1 MTPHREPLPVRRT
14 LAVGAALVAA
24 GAMLVLSPLLLGKGG
39 PIKYVVT
46 LGVMAFCLGASILL
60 HTAID
65 LIRRR

>member
-1 MTPHREPLPVRRT
+1 
-14 LAVGAALVAA
+14 VGAALAVA
-24 GAMLVLSPLLLGKGG
+24 GAMLVLSPLVLGNGG

-46 LGVMAFCLGASILL
+46 LGVVAFCLGTSILL